1 MYAAM
6 GQGGR
11 DLAWAMA
18 LQEIDDKKQAG
29 LIWQRK

>member
-1 MYAAM
+1 M

-11 DLAWAMA
+11 DLAWAMV

-29 LIWQRK
+29 LIRQRK